1 MAKFRYWNENPQG
14 ERHNDCVTRAITLAS
29 GLPYDEVRRKLFHTA
44 KLLKCESKLCPTC
57 YSFLIQEVLGGVPK
71 DCHNMTVEKFADLHP
86 HGVYLVRMDGH
97 LSAIVE
103 NCVFDTFDCRG
114 HLLTNAWEIR

>member
-1 MAKFRYWNENPQG
+1 MAAFRYWNENPQG

-29 GLPYDEVRRKLFHTA
+29 GLPYGEVRRKLFHTA
-44 KLLKCESKLCPTC
+44 KLLKCDSKLCPTC

-71 DCHNMTVEKFADLHP
+71 DCNQMTVEEFSDLHP
-86 HGVYLVRMDGH
+86 RGIYLVRMDGH
-97 LSAIVE
+97 LSAIIE

-114 HLLTNAWEIR
+114 HLLTNAWQIR

>member
-1 MAKFRYWNENPQG
+1 MADFRYWNENPQF
-14 ERHNDCVTRAITLAS
+14 EHHNDCVTRAITLAS
-29 GLPYDEVRRKLFHTA
+29 GMPYPEVRRKLFHTA
-44 KLLKCESKLCPTC
+44 KLLKCRSKLCPTC
-57 YSFLIQEVLGGVPK
+57 YSFLIQNVLGGCPV
-71 DCHNMTVEKFADLHP
+71 DCHHMTVEEFADLRP
-86 HGVYLVRMDGH
+86 NGVYLVRMDGH

>member
-1 MAKFRYWNENPQG
+1 MAGFRYWNENPQN

-29 GLPYDEVRRKLFHTA
+29 GLPYEEVRRKLFHTS
-44 KLLKCESKLCPTC
+44 KLLRCESKLCPTC

-71 DCHNMTVEKFADLHP
+71 DCHKMTVEEFAELHP
-86 HGVYLVRMDGH
+86 NGVYLVRMDGH

>member
-1 MAKFRYWNENPQG
+1 MAAFRYWNENPQG
-14 ERHNDCVTRAITLAS
+14 ERHNDCVTRAITLVS
-29 GLPYDEVRRKLFHTA
+29 GLRYDEIRRKLFHTA

-71 DCHNMTVEKFADLHP
+71 DCHHMTVEEFADLHP
-86 HGVYLVRMDGH
+86 NGIYLVRMDVH

-114 HLLTNAWEIR
+114 HLLTNAWEIH

>member
-1 MAKFRYWNENPQG
+1 MADFRYWNENPQG
-14 ERHNDCVTRAITLAS
+14 EHHNDCVTRAISLAS
-29 GLPYDEVRRKLFHTA
+29 GLPYDEVRRKLFHTQ
-44 KLLKCESKLCPTC
+44 KLLGCRCKLCETC

-71 DCHNMTVEKFADLHP
+71 DCHQMTVEEFADLHP
-86 HGVYLVRMDGH
+86 NGVYLVRMDGH

-114 HLLTNAWEIR
+114 HLLTNAWEVR

>member
-1 MAKFRYWNENPQG
+1 MAKFRYWNENPQF
-14 ERHNDCVTRAITLAS
+14 EHHNDCVTRAITLAS
-29 GLPYDEVRRKLFHTA
+29 GMPYGEVRRKLFHTQ
-44 KLLKCESKLCPTC
+44 KLLGFRCKLCETC

-71 DCHNMTVEKFADLHP
+71 DCHQMTVEEFADLHP
-86 HGVYLVRMDGH
+86 NGVYLVRMDGH
-97 LSAIVE
+97 LSAIIE